1 MKLGLN
7 MSLSFNKIVISLL
20 SLSLFGCGG
29 SDDGG
34 VTEGNT
40 PPQKVSISAQD
51 ALKFAQLNTKTTIDL
66 RQRVQAQN
74 NESLLLSDVKTING
88 DCDILSIDGLSFD
101 IYSRNAE
108 VCRFEYSVAPT
119 SDKYTGSAKA
129 VAQIVANEEPTQGQ
143 YLPPVSR
150 TMQKN
155 EIINFNTSDLGI
167 QVDYE
172 LDPQSVVVLNGTE
185 TDEIGELANISESG
199 FDYTAPNTETIVRI
213 FYSAINKM
221 DNIVKPGIIYIAIGQ
236 NTNINPNALDRTLDQ
251 TTLIENN
258 KIINVED
265 FVSDVD
271 DDELQLVYVRGI
283 IGNTDITGNL
293 EFKYKTATTG
303 HEYLTYI
310 VSDHN
315 GGYGIGLLDF
325 TISTYPPISDPAQK
339 LIFLPPMTT
348 NSPELVM
355 SSGLQYEVGTDGFQG
370 FYPIFSHALASSY
383 CTTKGARLPTEQ
395 ELTRMWKNVLN
406 EPVFQSEFKWHSTN
420 PYLTDSL
427 TQQVSLKDGQGTTQ
441 QNPAYFSCVI
451 STEEP
456 VWEFNQSFIQTHLD
470 TPFNVFEIANK
481 NGTTIYRKPE
491 DYKLVAKTDKYL
503 IDGQEADTD
512 LITTVIDQNTITI
525 HQQKEPTANSSI
537 YVKVT
542 ISDEGIPNKSTEVT
556 IGFTQCKKGTTPEQ
570 SLHQGCIYTV
580 ALTNGTRF
588 TLAIPK
594 NLIAGELPSEQPLV
608 DTFGQDG
615 VSFIGTKKPNT
626 EEWLGY
632 METTCNAMNTM
643 KVDGRTNWKTHMS
656 DLPSSTNH
664 QWSDIVDDDLQASQN
679 WTEFMAA
686 LNPHDHNPGL
696 YGSGFA
702 GSAGTEMVA
711 NQAGVTEAMWI
722 EKQGDEGTYTFA
734 SCVSKK

>member
-34 VTEGNT
+34 VTEGNS

-51 ALKFAQLNTKTTIDL
+51 ALKFTQLNTKTTIDL

-101 IYSRNAE
+101 IYSRNAD
-108 VCRFEYSVAPT
+108 VCRFEYSVTPT

-129 VAQIVANEEPTQGQ
+129 VAQIVVNEEPTQGQ

-150 TMQKN
+150 AMQKN

-172 LDPQSVVVLNGTE
+172 LDPQSVVVLNGTG

-236 NTNINPNALDRTLDQ
+236 NTNINPNALDRTLDP
-251 TTLIENN
+251 TALFENN

-271 DDELQLVYVRGI
+271 DDELQLVYARGI

-293 EFKYKTATTG
+293 EFRYTSATTG
-303 HEYLTYI
+303 HEYVTYI
-310 VSDHN
+310 ISDHN

-339 LIFLPPMTT
+339 LIFSPPMTMA
-348 NSPELVM
+348 SPELVT
-355 SSGLQYEVGTDGFQG
+355 SSGSQYEVGTDGLQG
-370 FYPIFSHALASSY
+370 YYPIFSHALASSY
-383 CTTKGARLPTEQ
+383 CITQGARLPTEQ

-406 EPVFQSEFKWHSTN
+406 ESVFQSEFKWHSTLA
-420 PYLTDSL
+420 YLTDSP
-427 TQQVSLKDGQGTTQ
+427 TQQVSLKDGQGKTQ

-451 STEEP
+451 STEGP
-456 VWEFNQSFIQTHLD
+456 VWEFRQSFIQTHLD
-470 TPFNVFEIANK
+470 TPFNVYEIAQMND
-481 NGTTIYRKPE
+481 TTIYRNKE
-491 DYKLVAKTDKYL
+491 DYKLVAKTEKYL
-503 IDGQEADTD
+503 INGLEADTD
-512 LITTVIDQNTITI
+512 QIITEIDTNKII
-525 HQQKEPTANSSI
+525 IRQKEPTSEQQI
-537 YVKVT
+537 YVKMT
-542 ISDEGIPNKSTEVT
+542 ISDEAIPNSSTTVT

-570 SLHQGCIYTV
+570 ALIQGCIYTV
-580 ALTNGTRF
+580 GLDNGVRL

-594 NLIAGELPSEQPLV
+594 NMISEELAHDQPDV
-608 DTFGQDG
+608 KVFGHDG
-615 VSFIGTKKPNT
+615 ASYIGTTKPNT
-626 EEWLGY
+626 NQWHAYLR
-632 METTCNAMNTM
+632 TTCNTM
-643 KVDGRTNWKTHMS
+643 SKMKIDGKTEWQPG
-656 DLPSSTNH
+656 LAFPQEENH
-664 QWSDIVDDDLQASQN
+664 HYGYINDHDEHLASQA
-679 WTEFMAA
+679 WVTHLAEQD
-686 LNPHDHNPGL
+686 DHLLSNSA
-696 YGSGFA
+696 YGQGFA
-702 GSAGTEMVA
+702 GMPSTKYIV
-711 NQAGVTEAMWI
+711 NQANAFPEFYA
-722 EKQGDEGTYTFA
+722 ERANAETYTFA
-734 SCVSKK
+734 SCVAEK

>member
-29 SDDGG
+29 SDDGD

-101 IYSRNAE
+101 IYSRNAD
-108 VCRFEYSVAPT
+108 VCRFEYSVTPT

-129 VAQIVANEEPTQGQ
+129 VAQIVANEESTQGQ

-150 TMQKN
+150 AMQKN

-167 QVDYE
+167 QVGYE
-172 LDPQSVVVLNGTE
+172 LDPQSVVVLNGTG
-185 TDEIGELANISESG
+185 TDEIGELANISDSG

-213 FYSAINKM
+213 FYSVINRT

-236 NTNINPNALDRTLDQ
+236 NTNISPNALDRTLDQ
-251 TTLIENN
+251 TTLIETN

-271 DDELQLVYVRGI
+271 DDELQLVYVRGT

-293 EFKYKTATTG
+293 EFRYRTTTTG
-303 HEYLTYI
+303 HEYVTYI

-339 LIFLPPMTT
+339 LIFLPPMTMS
-348 NSPELVM
+348 SPELVT
-355 SSGLQYEVGTDGFQG
+355 SSGSQYEVGADGFQG

-383 CTTKGARLPTEQ
+383 CTTQGARLPTEQ
-395 ELTRMWKNVLN
+395 ELTSMWKNVLN
-406 EPVFQSEFKWHSTN
+406 ESVFKSEFKWHSTLA
-420 PYLTDSL
+420 YLTDSP
-427 TQQVSLKDGQGTTQ
+427 TQQVSLKNGQGTTQ

-456 VWEFNQSFIQTHLD
+456 GWEFSQSFIQTHLD
-470 TPFNVFEIANK
+470 TPFNVYEIAQID
-481 NGTTIYRKPE
+481 GMMIYRKAE
-491 DYKLVAKTDKYL
+491 DYKLVAKTEKYL
-503 IDGQEADTD
+503 INGQEADTD
-512 LITTVIDQNTITI
+512 QIITEIDNNKITI
-525 HQQKEPTANSSI
+525 HTKEPTSEQQI
-537 YVKVT
+537 YVKVN
-542 ISDEGIPNKSTEVT
+542 ISDEAIPNRSINVT
-556 IGFTQCKKGTTPEQ
+556 IGFKQCKKGTAPEQ
-570 SLHQGCIYTV
+570 ALLEGCIYTIE
-580 ALTNGTRF
+580 LDNGQRF

-594 NLIAGELPSEQPLV
+594 NLINGELA
-608 DTFGQDG
+608 DTLPAKIFGKDG
-615 VSFIGTKKPNT
+615 AAFIGTKKSNT
-626 EEWLGY
+626 DEWHSFLRNTCDVMNILEIDGKSNWVPGIPLRQQQLTY
-632 METTCNAMNTM
+632 GTIEDETDQEAMTAWTIFLAAM
-643 KVDGRTNWKTHMS
+643 D
-656 DLPSSTNH
+656 SST
-664 QWSDIVDDDLQASQN
+664 D
-679 WTEFMAA
+679 AA
-686 LNPHDHNPGL
+686 A
-696 YGSGFA
+696 YGAGFA
-702 GSAGTEMVA
+702 GMPNTKYVVNQSSSMRVRTELA
-711 NQAGVTEAMWI
+711 EYAW
-722 EKQGDEGTYTFA
+722 TFA
-734 SCVSKK
+734 SCVTEK